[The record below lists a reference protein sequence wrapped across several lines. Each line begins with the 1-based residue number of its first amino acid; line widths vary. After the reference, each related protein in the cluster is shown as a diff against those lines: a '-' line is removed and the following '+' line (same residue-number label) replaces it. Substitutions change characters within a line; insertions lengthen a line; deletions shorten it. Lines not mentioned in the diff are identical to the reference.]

1 MTRSQ
6 FTSHSDVV
14 HRYQGL
20 YLNLVTYNMKLMG
33 NKNYSCETS
42 TSDSTPEAIGAV
54 ANLYN
59 ATCIAANYPDMLA
72 TLPNTAYKMS
82 NINNLSSTLPPANLD
97 LLGHHFFQGSTPVFN
112 LDTTPQRQY
121 GIAFTK
127 VQKKLDAPS
136 DAVYGDNGA
145 VKWLYLSTIDGTVGD
160 YKSVYRV
167 NTAGG
172 AAPKTCENMPSVITV
187 QYAANYFFYGE

>member
-1 MTRSQ
+1 MRNQ
-6 FTSHSDVV
+6 
-14 HRYQGL
+14 
-20 YLNLVTYNMKLMG
+20 
-33 NKNYSCETS
+33 NYSCETS

-72 TLPNTAYKMS
+72 SLPSTAYKMTNVS
-82 NINNLSSTLPPANLD
+82 NLSSALSPANLD

-127 VQKKLDAPS
+127 VQKKVDAPS

-145 VKWLYLSTIDGTVGD
+145 VKWLYLSTIDGTVGN

-172 AAPKTCENMPSVITV
+172 AAPKTCENMPSVVTV

>member
-20 YLNLVTYNMKLMG
+20 YLNLVKYNMKLMG

>member
-1 MTRSQ
+1 MKVKISQ
-6 FTSHSDVV
+6 QS
-14 HRYQGL
+14 Q
-20 YLNLVTYNMKLMG
+20 
-33 NKNYSCETS
+33 NYSCATS

-59 ATCIAANYPDMLA
+59 VTCIAANDPDMVA
-72 TLPNTAYKMS
+72 KLPNMAYKMPS
-82 NINNLSSTLPPANLD
+82 INNYSSILRAANVD

-112 LDTTPQRQY
+112 LDTTPAQQY

-127 VQKKLDAPS
+127 VQKKVDAPPDS
-136 DAVYGDNGA
+136 VQGDNGA
-145 VKWLYLSTIDGTVGD
+145 VEWLYLSTISGTVGD

-187 QYAANYFFYGE
+187 QYAANYYFYGEGS